1 MSKETKKILEEL
13 IGSKPEELTGEA
25 KRLFEAI
32 MKIADERDE
41 LEYKYNRA
49 IEDLIKL
56 EKERQAD
63 KEKIKEY
70 AELLIKVNVQN
81 LNNSIEQRKESNEQ
95 LEALHEGWKIE
106 LEKKD
111 NRIKELESDKEIK
124 DKMIELIVDFITE
137 LKPAHFKKEKGG
149 ELVGEYR
156 CYNKNEW
163 KQYFE
168 NKAKVNL
175 QSNKENI
182 DTRDF
187 KQKYQCEWNLKSNKE
202 SGEIDEC
209 R

>member
-1 MSKETKKILEEL
+1 MKEPQKILEEL
-13 IGSKPEELTGEA
+13 IGSKPEKLTGEA

-41 LEYKYNRA
+41 L
-49 IEDLIKL
+49 L
-56 EKERQAD
+56 KERQAD
-63 KEKIKEY
+63 KEKIKELEKDY
-70 AELLIKVNVQN
+70 AEMLIKLNAQN

-124 DKMIELIVDFITE
+124 KMKCSECCCE
-137 LKPAHFKKEKGG
+137 CEKDYDQLY
-149 ELVGEYR
+149 E
-156 CYNKNEW
+156 CN

-168 NKAKVNL
+168 NLA
-175 QSNKENI
+175 
-182 DTRDF
+182 
-187 KQKYQCEWNLKSNKE
+187 KE
-202 SGEIDEC
+202 SGEIDEG